1 MLGAEV
7 RVKCLNDFGFDK
19 RNVLAGLS
27 PRIEIA
33 IAFDPGASENANVRD
48 FNERTTGSDAT
59 KIRSMVTAA
68 LLCRL
73 TNQANR
79 RIAARAK
86 PRMRD
91 VRVERRG

>member
-1 MLGAEV
+1 MSGAKV

-48 FNERTTGSDAT
+48 FNERTTGLRCYKDTLDGHCCAPF
-59 KIRSMVTAA
+59 AA
-68 LLCRL
+68 
-73 TNQANR
+73 
-79 RIAARAK
+79 
-86 PRMRD
+86 
-91 VRVERRG
+91 